1 MKPDLC
7 FAVVGAASLLLVTAA
22 YAQPQTKPDYP
33 TRPIRIIVA
42 QAPASGPDI
51 MARTL
56 GQKLTESWGQ
66 QVVVENRAGANGIIG
81 MEAAARSK
89 PDGYT
94 LVLAVPSALTM
105 NPYVYK
111 QLPYDTFRDFAPISQ
126 IATNTFGL
134 VVNPSLPSRSV
145 KELVALGRARPGQLN
160 YGSFGVGNQTHLA
173 GELFAIATGIQMT
186 HVPYKGQTPALTDLI
201 SGQVTLLF
209 TPMPGASSH
218 VESGKLRLLAT
229 CGEKRDAIFTKVP
242 TMLES
247 GYPTVIITGWSG
259 LLAPAGAP
267 REVVTRL
274 HSEVARHL
282 TAPEV
287 KEALIRQGAEPVG
300 STPDQFAAFIKSEAQ
315 KWSRVIKQAGLEF
328 SQ

>member
-1 MKPDLC
+1 MKPALC
-7 FAVVGAASLLLVTAA
+7 SAAVGTVALLLATGAI
-22 YAQPQTKPDYP
+22 AQPRQDYP

-81 MEAAARSK
+81 MEAAAKSK

-94 LVLAVPSALTM
+94 LILAVPSALTM

-111 QLPYDTFRDFAPISQ
+111 QLPYDTFRDFVPITQ
-126 IATNTFGL
+126 TATNTFGL
-134 VVNPSLPSRSV
+134 VVNPSLPAKSV
-145 KELVALGRARPGQLN
+145 KELVALGRARPGALN

-173 GELFAIATGIQMT
+173 GELFAIATAIKMT
-186 HVPYKGQTPALTDLI
+186 HVPYKGQTPAVTDLI

-209 TPMPGASSH
+209 TPMPGASIH

-242 TMLES
+242 TMLEA
-247 GYPTVIITGWSG
+247 GYPSVVITGWSG

-267 REVVTRL
+267 REIVTRL
-274 HSEVARHL
+274 HSEVARYL
-282 TAPEV
+282 TTPEL
-287 KEALIRQGAEPVG
+287 KEALMRQGAEPVG
-300 STPDQFAAFIKSEAQ
+300 STPEQFAAFIKSEAQ

>member
-1 MKPDLC
+1 MKPVLV
-7 FAVVGAASLLLVTAA
+7 FAVVHAAVLLVAATAFA
-22 YAQPQTKPDYP
+22 QTKPDYP
-33 TRPIRIIVA
+33 VRPIRIIVA

-81 MEAAARSK
+81 MEAAAKSK

-111 QLPYDTFRDFAPISQ
+111 QLPYDTFRDFSPISQ

-134 VVNPSLPSRSV
+134 VVNPSLPAKSV
-145 KELVALGRARPGQLN
+145 KELVALGRARPGELN

-173 GELFAIATGIQMT
+173 GELFAIATAIKMT
-186 HVPYKGQTPALTDLI
+186 HVPYKGQTPVVTDLI

-218 VESGKLRLLAT
+218 VDSGKLRLLAT
-229 CGEKRDAIFTKVP
+229 CGEKRDAIFSRVP
-242 TMLES
+242 TMLEA
-247 GYPTVIITGWSG
+247 GYPTVVITGWSG
-259 LLAPAGAP
+259 LLAPSGTA

-274 HSEVARHL
+274 QGEVARHL
-282 TAPEV
+282 ASPDV
-287 KEALIRQGAEPVG
+287 REALVRQGAEPVG
-300 STPDQFAAFIKSEAQ
+300 STPEQFAAFIKTEAQ
-315 KWSRVIKQAGLEF
+315 KWSRVIKQAGLEY